1 MSAEAMEER
10 DTVME
15 AAAGSPGPPQKSRL
29 KRGLGKALKL
39 VGLLFLL
46 YFMVDN
52 LNQLSLMKAMDSKLA
67 ENERLMV
74 KAIEYQEGMHE
85 SEKLAWVMADK
96 MLTINDRM
104 REANQLAA
112 ETNDITQRIK
122 DMNDSMLA
130 VNAGVNKVVIDNLRL
145 ADIMLWQ
152 NATMKTYMEN
162 MNGAMAR
169 MNASASRQ
177 LVLTQQL
184 YELTRSSN
192 AGVPA
197 LP

>member
-1 MSAEAMEER
+1 MSDEKVQPQENVAEA
-10 DTVME
+10 TVQPQE
-15 AAAGSPGPPQKSRL
+15 SPQGSRF

-39 VGLLFLL
+39 IGLLLLL
-46 YFMVDN
+46 YLMVDN

-67 ENERLMV
+67 TNERLMV

-96 MLTINDRM
+96 MVIINDRM

-122 DMNDSMLA
+122 DMNDAMLA
-130 VNAGVNKVVIDNLRL
+130 VNGDVGGVVIANLRL
-145 ADIMLWQ
+145 ADVMLWQ
-152 NATMKTYMEN
+152 NSSMKTYMEQMN
-162 MNGAMAR
+162 ATMGRMNG
-169 MNASASRQ
+169 SAARQ
-177 LVLTQQL
+177 LELTRQL
-184 YELTRSSN
+184 YELTRESN
-192 AGVPA
+192 AGVPV

>member
-1 MSAEAMEER
+1 MSDETTVER
-10 DTVME
+10 DSVME
-15 AAAGSPGPPQKSRL
+15 AAATSPAAPQGSRL
-29 KRGLGKALKL
+29 KRGLGKTLKL
-39 VGLLFLL
+39 VGLLLLL
-46 YFMVDN
+46 YLMVDN

-67 ENERLMV
+67 TNERLMV

-85 SEKLAWVMADK
+85 SEKLAWVMSDK
-96 MLTINDRM
+96 MVTINDRM

-130 VNAGVNKVVIDNLRL
+130 VNAGVGQVVIDNLRL

-162 MNGAMAR
+162 MNATMAR
-169 MNASASRQ
+169 MNGSAGRQ
-177 LVLTQQL
+177 LDLTRQL

>member
-1 MSAEAMEER
+1 MSDENLQPQAAPAEGDLQR
-10 DTVME
+10 P
-15 AAAGSPGPPQKSRL
+15 GSPQGSRF

-39 VGLLFLL
+39 IGLLLLL
-46 YFMVDN
+46 YLMVDN

-67 ENERLMV
+67 TNERLMV

-96 MLTINDRM
+96 MVTINDRM
-104 REANQLAA
+104 REANELAA

-122 DMNDSMLA
+122 DMNDAMLT
-130 VNAGVNKVVIDNLRL
+130 VNGNVGGVVIANLRL
-145 ADIMLWQ
+145 ADVMLWQ
-152 NATMKTYMEN
+152 NSTMKTYMEQMN
-162 MNGAMAR
+162 VAMGRMNG
-169 MNASASRQ
+169 SAARQ
-177 LVLTQQL
+177 LELTRQL
-184 YELTRSSN
+184 YELTKESN